1 MKFYDKNRQ
10 LHYSRFG
17 AFKANI
23 KSLFTKKRKKD
34 VTVELEI
41 PSQLQKKSSTDKVIS
56 GDVTEKELKD
66 VIDNPRDEVF
76 MEENSNPLLSE
87 EVSDEMAEYS
97 TEDPKEEVL
106 EEI

>member
-10 LHYSRFG
+10 LHYSRFS

-23 KSLFTKKRKKD
+23 KCLFTKKRKKD

-41 PSQLQKKSSTDKVIS
+41 PSQLRKKSSTTKAVS
-56 GDVTEKELKD
+56 GNVTEEELKD
-66 VIDNPRDEVF
+66 TIDNPCDEVF
-76 MEENSNPLLSE
+76 MEDTN
-87 EVSDEMAEYS
+87 
-97 TEDPKEEVL
+97 TEDTATTEAPAEEAL